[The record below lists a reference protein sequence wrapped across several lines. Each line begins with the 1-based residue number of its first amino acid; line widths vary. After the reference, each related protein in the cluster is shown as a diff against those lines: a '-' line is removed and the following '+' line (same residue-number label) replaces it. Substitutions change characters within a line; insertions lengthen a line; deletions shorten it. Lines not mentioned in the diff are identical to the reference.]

1 VSQLMST
8 YLVCFANTPRAL
20 QLINRAMHVF
30 AVTVVVMT
38 GLAFAEDL
46 DEAALSAGTFTIAV
60 FDEKAFSEPISVL
73 NYKQH
78 QKFMRGRLHFNQP
91 WVVFPGLGGD
101 WGLGPTFITDRCSAC
116 HIGGGRGAAPKSP
129 DEQLMAVLV
138 RISIPGLDEHGG
150 PKPHPHYGD
159 QIQNQGLMGQ
169 NKDSTF
175 LGERVQQEADVYVDW
190 VNVETSFA
198 DGETV
203 VLRKP
208 KLRIEN
214 LNFGPLGPEVMYSL
228 RFAQPV
234 FGLGLLE
241 AVPESDLLALA
252 EQQKA
257 QGFNGRANYVWDG
270 INKKVSLGRFGWKA
284 NQPSIK
290 QQIAAAFNGDIG
302 VTSSLIM
309 NENCPPV
316 QKDCVAQPPG
326 NNPELI
332 DLNWD
337 ELEFWTQALAVP
349 ARRNVNEAD
358 FQRGE
363 KLFAEAKC
371 AVCHVP
377 ELRATKIE
385 ALPQTEG
392 QLIRAYTD
400 MLLHDMGEELADN
413 RPEFKAGGRDWR
425 TQPLWGIGLSETVSG
440 PLALMHDGRA
450 RTVAE
455 AILWHGGE
463 AEVSRDAFRNMPKA
477 DRDALVKFV
486 ESI

>member
-1 VSQLMST
+1 MST
-8 YLVCFANTPRAL
+8 YFSYYANTRRARL
-20 QLINRAMHVF
+20 LASRAARLL
-30 AVTVVVMT
+30 AVTAVAVA
-38 GLAFAEDL
+38 GLAFAEDI
-46 DEAALSAGTFTIAV
+46 DDAALSAGTFTIAV

-73 NYKQH
+73 SYKQH
-78 QKFMRGRLHFNQP
+78 QKFMRGRHHFNQP

-101 WGLGPTFITDRCSAC
+101 WGLGPTFITDRCSGC
-116 HIGGGRGAAPKSP
+116 HVGGGRGPVPSSS

-138 RISIPGLDEHGG
+138 RLSIPGLNEHGG

-169 NKDSTF
+169 SETSTF
-175 LGERVQQEADVYVDW
+175 LGERVQQEADVYIDW
-190 VNVETSFA
+190 ENVETSFV
-198 DGETV
+198 DGEKI

-208 KLRIEN
+208 NLRIEN
-214 LNFGPLGPEVMYSL
+214 LNFGPLEPEVMYSL
-228 RFAQPV
+228 RLAQPV

-241 AVPESDLLALA
+241 GIPESDILALA
-252 EQQKA
+252 EKQKEE
-257 QGFNGRANYVWDG
+257 GFNGRPNYVWNAIDKE
-270 INKKVSLGRFGWKA
+270 ISLGRFGWKA

-290 QQIAAAFNGDIG
+290 QQIAAAFHGDIG
-302 VTSSLIM
+302 VTSSVFGE
-309 NENCPPV
+309 ENCPPV
-316 QKDCVAQPPG
+316 QKDCDAQPPG

-332 DLNWD
+332 DINWD
-337 ELEFWTQALAVP
+337 ELVFWTQALAVP
-349 ARRNVNEAD
+349 ARRNVDDVD

-377 ELRATKIE
+377 EMRAKKID
-385 ALPQTEG
+385 ALPQTDG

-400 MLLHDMGEELADN
+400 LLLHDMGEALADN

-440 PLALMHDGRA
+440 PLALLHDGRA
-450 RTVAE
+450 RNIAE

-463 AEVSRDAFRNMPKA
+463 AAVSRETFRSMQKA
-477 DRDALVKFV
+477 DREALVKFV

>member
-1 VSQLMST
+1 MST
-8 YLVCFANTPRAL
+8 YFSRIASTPHALRLIKRAA
-20 QLINRAMHVF
+20 RVF
-30 AVTVVVMT
+30 AVTAVAVT
-38 GLAFAEDL
+38 GLAIAEEID
-46 DEAALSAGTFTIAV
+46 DAALSAGTFTIAV
-60 FDEKAFSEPISVL
+60 FDEKAFSEPITVL
-73 NYKQH
+73 SYKQH
-78 QKFMRGRLHFNQP
+78 QKFMRGRHHFNQR

-101 WGLGPTFITDRCSAC
+101 WGLGPTFITDRCSGC
-116 HIGGGRGAAPKSP
+116 HIGGGRGPAPKTP
-129 DEQLMAVLV
+129 EEQLMAVLV

-150 PKPHPHYGD
+150 PKPHPNYGD

-175 LGERVQQEADVYVDW
+175 LGERVRQEADVYIDW
-190 VNVETSFA
+190 ENVEASFE
-198 DGETV
+198 DGEKI

-214 LNFGPLGPEVMYSL
+214 LNFGPLGSEVMYSL
-228 RFAQPV
+228 RLAQPV

-241 AVPESDLLALA
+241 AIPESDILAMA

-257 QGFNGRANYVWDG
+257 EGFNGRPNYVWDG
-270 INKKVSLGRFGWKA
+270 LNEKVSLGRFGWKA

-290 QQIAAAFNGDIG
+290 QQIAAAFHGDIG
-302 VTSSLIM
+302 VTSSLNM
-309 NENCPPV
+309 EENCPPV
-316 QKDCVAQPPG
+316 QEDCAAQPPG

-332 DLNWD
+332 DINWD
-337 ELEFWTQALAVP
+337 ELVFWTQALAVP
-349 ARRNVNEAD
+349 ARRNVTDAD
-358 FQRGE
+358 FLRGE
-363 KLFAEAKC
+363 KLFSEAKC

-377 ELRATKIE
+377 ELKATKID
-385 ALPQTEG
+385 ALPQTDG

-440 PLALMHDGRA
+440 PPALMHDGRA

-455 AILWHGGE
+455 AIMWHGGE
-463 AEVSRDAFRNMPKA
+463 AKVSRDAFRRMRKA

>member
-1 VSQLMST
+1 M
-8 YLVCFANTPRAL
+8 A
-20 QLINRAMHVF
+20 NRAVHLLV
-30 AVTVVVMT
+30 VTVVVVAGM
-38 GLAFAEDL
+38 AFAEDI
-46 DEAALSAGTFTIAV
+46 DDAALSAGTFTIAV

-73 NYKQH
+73 SYKQH
-78 QKFMRGRLHFNQP
+78 QRFMRGRQHFNQN
-91 WVVFPGLGGD
+91 WVVFPSLGGD
-101 WGLGPTFITDRCSAC
+101 WGLGPTFITDRCSGC
-116 HIGGGRGAAPKSP
+116 HIGGGRGTVPASP

-138 RISIPGLDEHGG
+138 RLSIPGVDDNGG
-150 PKPHPHYGD
+150 PKPHPNYGD

-169 NKDSTF
+169 HKDSTF
-175 LGERVQQEADVYVDW
+175 LGERVRQEADVYIDW
-190 VNVETSFA
+190 ELVETSFD
-198 DGETV
+198 DGDKII
-203 VLRKP
+203 LRKP

-214 LNFGPLGPEVMYSL
+214 LNFGPLEPEVMYSL

-241 AVPESDLLALA
+241 AIPESDILALA
-252 EQQKA
+252 ERQKA
-257 QGFNGRANYVWDG
+257 EGFNGRPNYVWDG
-270 INKKVSLGRFGWKA
+270 INEKVSLGRFGWKA

-302 VTSSLIM
+302 VTSSLIEH
-309 NENCPPV
+309 ENCPPV
-316 QKDCVAQPPG
+316 QADCAAQPPG

-337 ELEFWTQALAVP
+337 ELVFWTQALAVP
-349 ARRNVNEAD
+349 ARRNVNDAD
-358 FQRGE
+358 FLRGE
-363 KLFAEAKC
+363 NVFVEAKC

-377 ELRATKIE
+377 ELRAKKIE

-400 MLLHDMGEELADN
+400 MLLHDMGEQLADH

-440 PLALMHDGRA
+440 PLAMLHDGRA

-455 AILWHGGE
+455 AIMWHGGE
-463 AEVSRDAFRNMPKA
+463 AKVSREAFRSMPKA